1 MDSNGPTRWESCFLQ
16 ALLAKLGFQD
26 LRGKAEHLKQQEHTG
41 AEIIVEPCGTEHPW
55 ASRGLF
61 LQRCYVPEVLFV
73 FPSIPTFLGL
83 YISKLL
89 ASLYGNNKL
98 SEEAGECI
106 TKKNIPNTL
115 TFFMAG
121 HL

>member
-1 MDSNGPTRWESCFLQ
+1 MDSNGPTRWESRFLQ

-26 LRGKAEHLKQQEHTG
+26 LCGKAEHLKQQEHTG

-83 YISKLL
+83 IH
-89 ASLYGNNKL
+89 
-98 SEEAGECI
+98 
-106 TKKNIPNTL
+106 
-115 TFFMAG
+115 F
-121 HL
+121 